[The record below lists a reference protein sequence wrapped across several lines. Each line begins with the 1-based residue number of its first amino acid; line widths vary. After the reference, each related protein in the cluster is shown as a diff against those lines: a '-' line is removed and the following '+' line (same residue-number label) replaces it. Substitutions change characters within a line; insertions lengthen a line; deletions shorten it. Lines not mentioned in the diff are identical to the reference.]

1 MSAITGEIAELTLSA
16 GEARGRGVR
25 DRFVLSLMARDW
37 EAWLATAS
45 GPASPTEEQ
54 ERDRTEKRIRDA
66 VTAAADIP
74 SSVRVYAKGSYANNT
89 NVRRDADVDIAV
101 EWNNTIKV
109 MTWGDTLGMTPD
121 QLGYTPVD
129 EPVTPSEFRRR
140 VERAMVSAFGSGPV
154 DTTPD
159 KHIGVAA
166 GNNTLDADVVPCF
179 AHNRYD
185 APFRAVR
192 GHRIYPKSG
201 GAVENYPKQNYDN
214 GVAKNDA
221 TGRRYKE
228 IVRCVK
234 RLVGELYD
242 DRVIPRDYPGYL
254 LECLVYNVPN
264 DRFGHRRRHDDMQAV
279 FGYLWNGLQDEDVY
293 IEWKEPSELLMLFRG
308 RPDRIPRNAFNVIDK
323 AWDRIGVA

>member
-1 MSAITGEIAELTLSA
+1 LNY
-16 GEARGRGVR
+16 V
-25 DRFVLSLMARDW
+25 VRDW

-54 ERDRTEKRIRDA
+54 ERDRTETRIREA
-66 VTAAADIP
+66 IVAARDLL

-101 EWNNTIKV
+101 EWNETIKV
-109 MTWGDTLGMTPD
+109 KKWGDTETMTPA

-129 EPVTPSEFRRR
+129 KAIAPAEFRRR
-140 VERAMVSAFGSGPV
+140 VERAMIAAFGSGPV
-154 DTTPD
+154 DTTAD

-166 GNNTLDADVVPCF
+166 GTNTLDADVVPCF
-179 AHNRYD
+179 GLNRYD
-185 APFRAVR
+185 APRLYHR

-201 GAVENYPKQNYDN
+201 APPVDNYPKQNYDN
-214 GVAKNDA
+214 GVAKNNA
-221 TGRRYKE
+221 TRRRYKE

-242 DRVIPRDYPGYL
+242 ERIISRDYPGYL

-264 DRFGHRRRHDDMQAV
+264 DRFGHTRRYDDIQGV
-279 FGYLWNGLQDEDVY
+279 FRYLWNGLGTQSTY
-293 IEWKEPSELLMLFRG
+293 NAWTEPSELLMLFRG
-308 RPDRIPRNAFNVIDK
+308 RPDRIPANARNVIEK
-323 AWDRIGVA
+323 AWQRIGIPSA